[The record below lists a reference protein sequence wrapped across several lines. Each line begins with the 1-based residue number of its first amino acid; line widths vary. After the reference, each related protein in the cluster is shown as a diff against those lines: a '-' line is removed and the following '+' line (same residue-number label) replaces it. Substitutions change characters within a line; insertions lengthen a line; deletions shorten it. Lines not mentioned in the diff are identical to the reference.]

1 VAARGMQLT
10 EQADGVFFAEG
21 PASNWV
27 ILVGDGSTTLID
39 AGYPADAPLLDESI
53 ARVSEGSPLRN
64 ILITHGHSDHIGSVR
79 RLTADGSVT
88 AWAAREEIA
97 NITRAELH
105 QIGIGDIVPTLWRPR
120 YLAWTVH
127 ALRAGG
133 LKDPGV
139 QEVSPIATDVATRFS
154 GHSVVPRL
162 TAGHTPGHLVF
173 DLPDHG
179 LVVTG
184 DALITGHA
192 TSSAGGRQVLG
203 PRWHWDA
210 ARATAQARPLL
221 GDPRV
226 VLPGHGP
233 AETAGL
239 RRGIRQPT
247 D

>member
-1 VAARGMQLT
+1 MRLT
-10 EQADGVFFAEG
+10 QPAEGVFFVEG
-21 PASNWV
+21 PAANWV
-27 ILVGDGSTTLID
+27 ILVGDGSATLID
-39 AGYPADAPLLDESI
+39 TGYPADASLLDESI
-53 ARVSEGSPLRN
+53 ARVAEGSPLRD

-88 AWAAREEIA
+88 AWAAPEEIA

-105 QIGIGDIVPTLWRPR
+105 QIGIGDILPTLWRPR

-139 QEVSPIATDVATRFS
+139 RDVSPIVTDVARRFS
-154 GHSVVPRL
+154 GHTVVPRL

-192 TSSAGGRQVLG
+192 TSAKVGRQVLE
-203 PRWHWDA
+203 PKWHWNPA
-210 ARATAQARPLL
+210 WATAQAEPLF

-233 AETAGL
+233 AETPRA
-239 RRGIRQPT
+239 RR
-247 D
+247 